1 MRVYNNIL
9 ELIGNTPIVKLNNYE
24 KANNINAN
32 IYAKLEF
39 YNPGGSSK
47 DRIALEMIQNAE
59 ERGIIKPEE
68 TIIVEPT
75 SGNTGIGIALVGKI
89 KGYKVIITMPENM
102 SKERINLL
110 KAYGAEVILTNKLDG
125 MKGSIDKA
133 NEFLKKSKNVFI
145 PSQFT
150 NISNVEAHY
159 KTTGPE
165 IWNSMNEK
173 VDIFIAT
180 IGTGGTL
187 TGTAKYLKEV
197 KPDIKIIGVEPEESP
212 MISKGY
218 SGMHG
223 IQGIGANFIPEI
235 LDTKLIDE
243 IITVNTEE
251 AYKGVKNIIDTEGI
265 FAGISSGGVI
275 KAIEKLKLNGE
286 NVVTILPDRGERY
299 LSQNLFAN

>member
-9 ELIGNTPIVKLNNYE
+9 ELIGNTPIIKLNNYE
-24 KANNINAN
+24 KSNNINAN

-102 SKERINLL
+102 SKERVNLL

-133 NEFLKKSKNVFI
+133 NEILNNNRNVFI

-165 IWNSMNEK
+165 IWNSMNGK
-173 VDIFIAT
+173 VDIFIST

-212 MISKGY
+212 MITKGY

-223 IQGIGANFIPEI
+223 IQGIGANFIPQI

-243 IITVNTEE
+243 IITVNTKE
-251 AYKGVKNIIDTEGI
+251 AFMGVKNIIDAEGI
-265 FAGISSGGVI
+265 FAGISSGAVI
-275 KAIEKLKLNGE
+275 KAIEKLKLKGE
-286 NVVTILPDRGERY
+286 NVVTILPDKGERY
-299 LSQNLFAN
+299 LSQNLFD

>member
-9 ELIGNTPIVKLNNYE
+9 ELIGNTPIIKLNNYE
-24 KANNINAN
+24 KSNNINAN

-102 SKERINLL
+102 SKERVKLL

-125 MKGSIDKA
+125 MKGAIDKA
-133 NEFLKKSKNVFI
+133 NEILNNNRNVFI

-165 IWNSMNEK
+165 IWNSMNGK
-173 VDIFIAT
+173 VDIFIST

-212 MISKGY
+212 MITKGY

-223 IQGIGANFIPEI
+223 IQGIGANFIPQI

-243 IITVNTEE
+243 IITVNTKE
-251 AYKGVKNIIDTEGI
+251 AFMGVKNIIDAEGI
-265 FAGISSGGVI
+265 FAGISSGAVI
-275 KAIEKLKLNGE
+275 KAIEKLKLKGE
-286 NVVTILPDRGERY
+286 NVVTILPDKGERY
-299 LSQNLFAN
+299 LSQNLFD